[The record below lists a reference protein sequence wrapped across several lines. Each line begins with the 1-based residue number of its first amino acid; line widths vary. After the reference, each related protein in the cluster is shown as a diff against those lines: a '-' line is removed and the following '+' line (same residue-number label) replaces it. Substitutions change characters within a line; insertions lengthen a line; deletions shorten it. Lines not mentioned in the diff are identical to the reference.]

1 MVNESVESLTENDV
15 VERVCAFLEKHGWE
29 IRTRATTIQHGVD
42 IDAVQGARQILIEA
56 KGATSASTSSARYGK
71 PFTRNQ
77 IYSHVSRAF
86 YTAAAVLSDAS
97 DSPLTAVAFPDTPNH
112 RHFVERI
119 EHALGHLAIGV
130 FWVKPDGVEVTAPW
144 QIGATS
150 TTAGT

>member
-15 VERVCAFLEKHGWE
+15 VDRVCDFLESSGWE

-42 IDAVQGARQILIEA
+42 IDAAQGARQILIEA
-56 KGATSASTSSARYGK
+56 KGATSASTTSARFGK

-86 YTAAAVLSDAS
+86 YTAAAVVNDGG
-97 DSPLTAVAFPDTPNH
+97 SPLTAVAFPDTPNH
-112 RHFVERI
+112 RHFVDRI
-119 EHALGHLAIGV
+119 ENALDHLAIGV
-130 FWVKPDGVEVTAPW
+130 FWVKPDGVEVAAPW
-144 QIGATS
+144 QLEAAS

>member
-1 MVNESVESLTENDV
+1 MINESVESLTENDV
-15 VERVCAFLEKHGWE
+15 VDRVCEFLECHGWE
-29 IRTRATTIQHGVD
+29 IRTRATTVEHGVD
-42 IDAVQGARQILIEA
+42 IEADQKTRRILIEA
-56 KGATSASTSSARYGK
+56 KGATSASITSARFGK

-86 YTAAAVLSDAS
+86 YTAASLQSQDERALA
-97 DSPLTAVAFPDTPNH
+97 AVAFPDTPNH

-119 EHALGHLAIGV
+119 QPALNELAIGV

-144 QIGATS
+144 QIEATS